1 MDSDAS
7 LKRLLQVLSERD
19 IGLGR
24 EDLDWLFES
33 PETRDDMIAWV
44 NEYLNDETLLSPE
57 ELELYACLY

>member
-33 PETRDDMIAWV
+33 PGTRDDMIAWV

-57 ELELYACLY
+57 ELELYAYLY